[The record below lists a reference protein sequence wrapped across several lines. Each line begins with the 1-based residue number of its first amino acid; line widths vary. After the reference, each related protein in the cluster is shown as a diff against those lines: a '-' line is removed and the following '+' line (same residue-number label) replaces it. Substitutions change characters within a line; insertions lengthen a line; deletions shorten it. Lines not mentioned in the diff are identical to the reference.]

1 MPFWP
6 WYMAACI
13 GLIVWGHRT
22 GAAVFAPVMILCG
35 LVAMRFVVVLPDNM
49 RELAAFIPWL
59 CVAAILMY
67 KKAWV
72 PGALCLLSGVTYP
85 VLLTLGLR
93 IEYLGMVPIVADA
106 FLIAALGFWGLAIYS
121 HTHRDRG
128 RVGNNGLHAA
138 QVMAEGAGVYS
149 SNTWGVAEIKAGQ

>member
-6 WYMAACI
+6 WYMLACI
-13 GLIVWGHRT
+13 GLIVWGYRT
-22 GAAVFAPVMILCG
+22 GAALFAPVAILCG
-35 LVAMRFVVVLPDNM
+35 LVAMRFVVVLPDSL

-67 KKAWV
+67 KGVWV
-72 PGALCLLSGVTYP
+72 PGVLCLLSGVTYP

-93 IEYLGMVPIVADA
+93 IEYLGLVPIVADA

-128 RVGNNGLHAA
+128 RVGHNGLYAA
-138 QVMAEGAGVYS
+138 QVMAESEGVYS
-149 SNTWGVAEIKAGQ
+149 ADTWGGAKMKAGR